1 MKLPGNCGAF
11 LFYLGIDQLVDYLLW
26 EQGAVSSSLTTQ
38 TFGDEAQMEVQQL
51 CKLKVEGSRPFIS
64 TKPKLGRSFGH
75 RLRE

>member
-11 LFYLGIDQLVDYLLW
+11 LFYLGIDQLVDYCIW
-26 EQGAVSSSLTTQ
+26 DAGAVSSSLTTQ
-38 TFGDEAQMEVQQL
+38 TLGDEAQMEVQQL

-64 TKPKLGRSFGH
+64 TKLELGRSSSH